1 MEKIAVIRQALLQ
14 RAYRENPTRNAL
26 WLSRGRAHDRRSGN
40 LRVTMV
46 KIAAWHT
53 AGAAYR
59 IVAEHLGEFVHLAL
73 GWLTCLLACV
83 VIKML
88 PWPGFVAILLD
99 LLTAACIAI
108 ASAAISVGCYRA
120 VLQNDVYYGGIPFS
134 FGARELRYARFQT
147 AIAALLLAPFGLLVL
162 WMGETQWWRDALAFL
177 WGGGFRPLGLLFVIG
192 GLVAIVPLIV
202 ASTAAAARLL
212 LALPAAAI
220 DEPGRLLRDAW
231 IYTGENARPLFFGWL
246 ACILLPIALWE
257 SLWLALDRALGA
269 LAAPLVE
276 LAGYGCYF
284 FVLTLTAAFYAY
296 VYAQLAEG
304 EVVLESEADAAV
316 SAE

>member
-1 MEKIAVIRQALLQ
+1 
-14 RAYRENPTRNAL
+14 
-26 WLSRGRAHDRRSGN
+26 
-40 LRVTMV
+40 MV

-53 AGAAYR
+53 VGAAYR

-88 PWPGFVAILLD
+88 PWPGAVAVLLD

-120 VLQNDVYYGGIPFS
+120 VLQNDIYYGGIPFS

-147 AIAALLLAPFGLLVL
+147 AIAALLLVPFALLVL
-162 WMGETQWWRDALAFL
+162 WLGESQWWRDAFAFL
-177 WGGGFRPLGLLFVIG
+177 RGGGFHPLGLLFVIG
-192 GLVAIVPLIV
+192 GLVAIVPLIIAGV
-202 ASTAAAARLL
+202 AAAARLL

-231 IYTGENARPLFFGWL
+231 SHTEENARPLFFGWL
-246 ACILLPIALWE
+246 LCILPPIALWD
-257 SLWLALDRALGA
+257 SLSLALDHALGV

-304 EVVLESEADAAV
+304 EAVLDADAGAAV
-316 SAE
+316 PVE

>member
-1 MEKIAVIRQALLQ
+1 
-14 RAYRENPTRNAL
+14 
-26 WLSRGRAHDRRSGN
+26 
-40 LRVTMV
+40 MV

-88 PWPGFVAILLD
+88 PWPGPVAVLLD

-120 VLQNDVYYGGIPFS
+120 VLQNDIYYGGIPFS

-147 AIAALLLAPFGLLVL
+147 AIAALLLVPFALLVL
-162 WMGETQWWRDALAFL
+162 WMGETQWWRGAFAFM
-177 WGGGFRPLGLLFVIG
+177 WGGGFSPLALLFVIG
-192 GLVAIVPLIV
+192 GLVAIVPLIIAGV
-202 ASTAAAARLL
+202 AAAARLL
-212 LALPAAAI
+212 LVFPAAAI
-220 DEPGRLLRDAW
+220 DEPGRLLREAW
-231 IYTGENARPLFFGWL
+231 THTEENARPLLFGWL
-246 ACILLPIALWE
+246 LCILPPIALWE
-257 SLWLALDRALGA
+257 SIWFTLDRALGV
-269 LAAPLVE
+269 LAGPLVE

-304 EVVLESEADAAV
+304 EAVLESEAGAAV
-316 SAE
+316 PVE

>member
-1 MEKIAVIRQALLQ
+1 
-14 RAYRENPTRNAL
+14 
-26 WLSRGRAHDRRSGN
+26 
-40 LRVTMV
+40 MV

-73 GWLTCLLACV
+73 GWLTCLLACI

-88 PWPGFVAILLD
+88 PWPGPVAVLLD

-120 VLQNDVYYGGIPFS
+120 VLQNDIYYGGIPFS

-147 AIAALLLAPFGLLVL
+147 PIAALLLAPFALLVL
-162 WMGETQWWRDALAFL
+162 WMGETQWWRGAFAFL

-192 GLVAIVPLIV
+192 GLVAIVPLFV
-202 ASTAAAARLL
+202 ASAAAAARLL

-231 IYTGENARPLFFGWL
+231 IHTEANARPLFFGWL
-246 ACILLPIALWE
+246 TCILPPVALWQ
-257 SLWLALDRALGA
+257 SLWLALDHALGA

-276 LAGYGCYF
+276 LVGYGCYF
-284 FVLTLTAAFYAY
+284 VALTLTTAFYAY

-304 EVVLESEADAAV
+304 EVLDEAGAAV
-316 SAE
+316 PVK

>member
-1 MEKIAVIRQALLQ
+1 
-14 RAYRENPTRNAL
+14 
-26 WLSRGRAHDRRSGN
+26 
-40 LRVTMV
+40 MV
-46 KIAAWHT
+46 KIVAWHT

-88 PWPGFVAILLD
+88 PWPGLVGIVLD
-99 LLTAACIAI
+99 VLTAVCVAI

-120 VLQNDVYYGGIPFS
+120 VLQNDIYYGGIPFS

-147 AIAALLLAPFGLLVL
+147 AIAALLLGPFVLLVL
-162 WMGETQWWRDALAFL
+162 WMGETQWWRGAFAFVWGGSFSALA
-177 WGGGFRPLGLLFVIG
+177 LLFVIG

-202 ASTAAAARLL
+202 ASGASAARLL

-231 IYTGENARPLFFGWL
+231 IYTEENARPLFFGWL
-246 ACILLPIALWE
+246 ACILPPIVLWE
-257 SLWLALDRALGA
+257 SLWLVLDRTLGV

-284 FVLTLTAAFYAY
+284 FVLTLTATFYAY

-304 EVVLESEADAAV
+304 EVVLEGEAGAAV
-316 SAE
+316 SVE